1 MDTKDAIKVPRGP
14 ISYRPAISTFNDL
27 GFIRYNSDLN
37 QFEGSTM
44 VNNLMEWSALT
55 PGGPDVD
62 ASGNII
68 TGAQVEGSTV
78 ALYTDYTKRAEINVN
93 GQLLLAPKGIN
104 RKDMSS
110 NDLDLPAA
118 RCTFDCSNN
127 DYTRIQKFWLN
138 KCIYSDPII
147 AIN

>member
-1 MDTKDAIKVPRGP
+1 MLLDIDTKDAIKVPRGP
-14 ISYRPAISTFNDL
+14 ISYRPPIQNFNDL

-44 VNNLMEWSALT
+44 VNDNMNWSALT
-55 PGGPDVD
+55 PSGPDVD

-93 GQLLLAPKGIN
+93 GQLFLAPRGIY
-104 RKDMSS
+104 RKDLSS
-110 NDLDLPAA
+110 NDVFPGA
-118 RCTFDCSNN
+118 RCTLDCSNN
-127 DYTRIQKFWLN
+127 DAIRIPHG
-138 KCIYSDPII
+138 IE
-147 AIN
+147 